1 MVCAN
6 PDNAMSNAVD
16 HTHHIKV
23 RSTQLEMPARQ
34 APQAGD
40 DFEHKL
46 KATEE
51 ELERVQSR
59 REELA
64 RKKLEHEEL
73 TARKRTLLSQQAEF
87 SEKLMSAVT
96 LIDRELQEV
105 RQEADDL
112 EQCRVC
118 FASHLEK
125 LQKINPD
132 SWNNENLAE
141 RLERSTMTLDIAVD
155 EYDQAAAHF
164 ENSRCGAIFGR
175 TSTRKRA
182 KALVAGN
189 TEFKQNLRNG
199 LAFNLPVCTLGGI
212 ALLVYLL
219 K

>member
-1 MVCAN
+1 MWGWFPLADTSIDV
-6 PDNAMSNAVD
+6 S
-16 HTHHIKV
+16 
-23 RSTQLEMPARQ
+23 QLRACKKTLGTKDARY
-34 APQAGD
+34 
-40 DFEHKL
+40 
-46 KATEE
+46 
-51 ELERVQSR
+51 
-59 REELA
+59 
-64 RKKLEHEEL
+64 
-73 TARKRTLLSQQAEF
+73 
-87 SEKLMSAVT
+87 
-96 LIDRELQEV
+96 
-105 RQEADDL
+105 
-112 EQCRVC
+112 
-118 FASHLEK
+118 
-125 LQKINPD
+125 
-132 SWNNENLAE
+132 LAE